1 MKSRVYLLNFLFFL
15 SFLSFGQ
22 SEDETNLDEVTINYN
37 KKTSKVSS
45 LGTQN
50 ITTLTS
56 DELLKAAC
64 CNLSESFETTPS
76 IDVNFSDAISG
87 SKQIKMLGLS
97 SPNILISIEN
107 IPTIRGALQA
117 HGLNY
122 IPGTWI
128 ESIQITKGIGSVVN
142 GYESIT
148 GQINAELRKPINDD
162 KFFLNF
168 YASEMERLEINTHY
182 NTNLSN
188 NWDYGLYF
196 HANKKDN
203 SDDRNN
209 DGFRDSPT
217 GNQINIYNRFQY
229 TNPEK
234 GLVSFIDFNYV
245 DDYRAFGENGYIDDF
260 SLIEANTYWGGSK
273 NATNF
278 KGNFKLGYVNSNI
291 PYQSLG
297 LQLSYSNFSEGS
309 DFGSSIHDID
319 HESIYSNIVY
329 NSIIGD
335 TRHKIK
341 TGISIT
347 YDNYNEF
354 VKNYYN
360 YNPDVDEAQIFYL
373 DRKEHSFGG
382 FFEYNF
388 DDLDKINLSVGIR
401 YDNHNVIGGF
411 LTPRLHLNYLAFPK
425 TSLKFSVGKGTR
437 MANIF
442 SENQKLFYSS
452 RKVFFNRNS
461 SDDFQTNYFDLE
473 HESAWNYGLSLTNSF
488 RLFNNNAQFILDY
501 YYTDFENQV
510 VVDWETPSEI
520 SFYNLVG
527 KSFAR
532 SFQAQLSYELTNNIN
547 ILSAYKISEVK
558 TDYSDDDNDGTL
570 TRLGKPLTPKNR
582 FFFNFSY
589 EGNKKSNG
597 ANWKYD
603 FTYNWIGEQRFP
615 STETNPID
623 YRMDEFTP
631 EINLVNTQLTRVFS
645 KSFETY
651 LGIENATN
659 YKQMNPIIANDD
671 PFGEYFDSTFVYGPI
686 FGRMYYLGLRYRIN

>member
-1 MKSRVYLLNFLFFL
+1 MKSRIYFTFFLFYVCLF
-15 SFLSFGQ
+15 SFSQ
-22 SEDETNLDEVTINYN
+22 SDEIVEEETDLEEITINYN
-37 KKTSKVSS
+37 KKTSKVSF

-64 CNLSESFETTPS
+64 CNLAESFETTPS

-107 IPTIRGALQA
+107 IPSIRGALQS

-128 ESIQITKGIGSVVN
+128 ESIQITKGAGSVVN

-182 NTNLSN
+182 NTKLSN

-229 TNPEK
+229 TNAEK

-245 DDYRAFGENGYIDDF
+245 NDYRAFGENGYIDGF
-260 SLIEANTYWGGSK
+260 YNLIEANTYWGGST
-273 NATNF
+273 NSINF
-278 KGNFKLGYVNSNI
+278 KTNFKLGYVNPKI

-297 LQLSYSNFSEGS
+297 FQFSYSNFSEGS
-309 DFGSSIHDID
+309 DIGFSIHDID

-341 TGISIT
+341 TGISFT
-347 YDNYNEF
+347 YDNYDEF
-354 VKNYYN
+354 VDNMRFQTFN
-360 YNPDVDEAQIFYL
+360 L

-388 DDLDKINLSVGIR
+388 DDLDKINLSAGIR

-442 SENQKLFYSS
+442 SENHKLFYSS
-452 RKVFFNRNS
+452 RLIFFGNS
-461 SDDFQTNYFDLE
+461 PFFDSGNNYFDLE
-473 HESAWNYGLSLTNSF
+473 PESAWNYGLSLTNSF
-488 RLFNNNAQFILDY
+488 RIFNNNAQFILDY
-501 YYTDFENQV
+501 YFTDFENQV
-510 VVDWETPSEI
+510 VVDWETPSGI
-520 SFYNLVG
+520 LFYNLQG
-527 KSFAR
+527 KSYAE
-532 SFQAQLSYELTNNIN
+532 SFQAQLQYTLSNNIS
-547 ILSAYKISEVK
+547 ILSAYKISNVK
-558 TDYSDDDNDGTL
+558 TNYISGQLD
-570 TRLGKPLTPKNR
+570 KPLTPKNR
-582 FFFNFSY
+582 FFLNFAY
-589 EGNKKSNG
+589 DGNKNSKG

-603 FTYNWIGEQRFP
+603 LTYNLIGEQRFP
-615 STETNPID
+615 STENSPIE

-631 EINLVNTQLTRVFS
+631 DITLVNTQLTRVFN

-651 LGIENATN
+651 LGIENLTN
-659 YKQMNPIIANDD
+659 YKQMNPIISSED
-671 PFGEYFDSTFVYGPI
+671 PFGQYFDSTFVYGPI

>member
-1 MKSRVYLLNFLFFL
+1 MKSRIYFAFFLFYVCLF
-15 SFLSFGQ
+15 SFSQ
-22 SEDETNLDEVTINYN
+22 SDEIVEEETDLEEITINYN
-37 KKTSKVSS
+37 KKTSKVSF

-64 CNLSESFETTPS
+64 CNLAESFETTPS
-76 IDVNFSDAISG
+76 IDVSFSDAISG

-107 IPTIRGALQA
+107 VPAIRGALQS
-117 HGLNY
+117 HGLEY

-128 ESIQITKGIGSVVN
+128 ESIQITKGPGSVVN
-142 GYESIT
+142 GYEAIT

-182 NTNLSN
+182 NTKLSN

-245 DDYRAFGENGYIDDF
+245 NDYRAFGENGYIDDF
-260 SLIEANTYWGGSK
+260 SLIETNTYWGGSK
-273 NATNF
+273 NGTNF
-278 KGNFKLGYVNSNI
+278 KGNFKLGYVNPNI

-297 LQLSYSNFSEGS
+297 LQLSYSNFSEGF
-309 DFGSSIHDID
+309 DVGFSIHDIE
-319 HESIYSNIVY
+319 HESIYSNLVY

-341 TGISIT
+341 TGISFT

-354 VKNYYN
+354 VDNMRIQTF
-360 YNPDVDEAQIFYL
+360 DL

-382 FFEYNF
+382 FFEYNY
-388 DDLDKINLSVGIR
+388 DDLDKINLSAGIR
-401 YDNHNVIGGF
+401 YDKHNVIGGF

-442 SENQKLFYSS
+442 SENEKLFYSS
-452 RKVFFNRNS
+452 RLVSFS
-461 SDDFQTNYFDLE
+461 SLFDSSNGNYFDLKP
-473 HESAWNYGLSLTNSF
+473 ESAWNYGLSITNNF
-488 RLFNNNAQFILDY
+488 RLFNNNAQLILDY
-501 YYTDFENQV
+501 YITDFENQV
-510 VVDWETPSEI
+510 VVDWETPSAI
-520 SFYNLVG
+520 LFYNLEG
-527 KSFAR
+527 SSYAE
-532 SFQAQLSYELTNNIN
+532 SFQAQLQYTLSSQIS
-547 ILSAYKISEVK
+547 ILSAYKISNVK
-558 TDYSDDDNDGTL
+558 TDYISG
-570 TRLGKPLTPKNR
+570 RLQKPLNPKNR
-582 FFFNFSY
+582 FFLNFAY
-589 EGNKKSNG
+589 DGNKNSKG

-603 FTYNWIGEQRFP
+603 LTYNLIGEQRLP
-615 STETNPID
+615 STVVSPIE
-623 YRMDEFTP
+623 YRMDKFTP
-631 EINLVNTQLTRVFS
+631 DITLVNTQLTRVFN

-651 LGIENATN
+651 LGIENLTN
-659 YKQMNPIIANDD
+659 YKQMNPIISSED
-671 PFGEYFDSTFVYGPI
+671 PFGQYFDSTFVYGPL

>member
-1 MKSRVYLLNFLFFL
+1 MKSRIYFTFFLFFVYL
-15 SFLSFGQ
+15 FSFSQ
-22 SEDETNLDEVTINYN
+22 SDEIVEEETDLEEITINYN
-37 KKTSKVSS
+37 KKTSKVSF

-107 IPTIRGALQA
+107 IPAVRGALQS
-117 HGLNY
+117 HGLEY

-128 ESIQITKGIGSVVN
+128 ESIQITKGPGSVVN
-142 GYESIT
+142 GYEAIT

-188 NWDYGLYF
+188 NWNYGLYF

-229 TNPEK
+229 TNAEK

-245 DDYRAFGENGYIDDF
+245 NDYRAFGENGYIDGF
-260 SLIEANTYWGGSK
+260 YNLIEANTYWGGSK

-278 KGNFKLGYVNSNI
+278 KGNFKLGYVNPNI

-309 DFGSSIHDID
+309 DIGFNIHDIE
-319 HESIYSNIVY
+319 HQSIYSNLVY

-341 TGISIT
+341 TGISFT

-354 VKNYYN
+354 VDNMRFQTF
-360 YNPDVDEAQIFYL
+360 DL

-388 DDLDKINLSVGIR
+388 DDLDKINLSAGIR
-401 YDNHNVIGGF
+401 YDNHNIIGGF
-411 LTPRLHLNYLAFPK
+411 LTPRLHLNYLVFPK
-425 TSLKFSVGKGTR
+425 TSLKFSLGKGTR

-452 RKVFFNRNS
+452 RIISFS
-461 SDDFQTNYFDLE
+461 SLFDSSNGSYFDLKP
-473 HESAWNYGLSLTNSF
+473 ESAWNYGLSITNNF
-488 RLFNNNAQFILDY
+488 RLFNNNAQLILDY
-501 YYTDFENQV
+501 YVTDFENQV
-510 VVDWETPSEI
+510 VVDWETPSAI
-520 SFYNLVG
+520 LFYNLQG
-527 KSFAR
+527 KSYAE
-532 SFQAQLSYELTNNIN
+532 SFQAQLQYTLTNNIS
-547 ILSAYKISEVK
+547 ILSAYKISNVK
-558 TDYSDDDNDGTL
+558 TDYISG
-570 TRLGKPLTPKNR
+570 RLQKPLNPKNR
-582 FFFNFSY
+582 LFLNFAY
-589 EGNKKSNG
+589 DGNKNSKG

-603 FTYNWIGEQRFP
+603 LTYNLIGEQRFP
-615 STETNPID
+615 STSASPIE
-623 YRMDEFTP
+623 YRMDEFTHD
-631 EINLVNTQLTRVFS
+631 INLVNTQLTRVFS
-645 KSFETY
+645 RSFETY
-651 LGIENATN
+651 LGIENLTN
-659 YKQMNPIIANDD
+659 YKQMNPIISNDD
-671 PFGEYFDSTFVYGPI
+671 PFGPYFDSTFVYGPI
-686 FGRMYYLGLRYRIN
+686 FGRMYYLGLRYKIN

>member
-1 MKSRVYLLNFLFFL
+1 MKSRIYFTFFLFFFCL
-15 SFLSFGQ
+15 FLFSQ
-22 SEDETNLDEVTINYN
+22 SDEIVEEETDLDEITINYD
-37 KKTSKVSS
+37 KKTSKVSF
-45 LGTQN
+45 LGSQN

-64 CNLSESFETTPS
+64 CNLAESFETTPS

-107 IPTIRGALQA
+107 IPTIRGALQS
-117 HGLNY
+117 HGLEY

-128 ESIQITKGIGSVVN
+128 QSIQIAKGPGSVIN
-142 GYESIT
+142 GYEAIA

-162 KFFLNF
+162 KLFLNI
-168 YASEMERLEINTHY
+168 YASEMERYEINTHY
-182 NTNLSN
+182 NTKLSN
-188 NWDYGLYF
+188 NWNYGLYL
-196 HANKKDN
+196 HANTKDK

-234 GLVSFIDFNYV
+234 GLISFIDFNYV
-245 DDYRAFGENGYIDDF
+245 DDNRAFGQNGYVDDH
-260 SLIEANTYWGGSK
+260 SLIEPNTYWGGSK
-273 NATNF
+273 NGKNF
-278 KGNFKLGYVNSNI
+278 KSNFKLGYVNLNI

-297 LQLSYSNFSEGS
+297 VQLSYSNFSEFCNVGFS
-309 DFGSSIHDID
+309 VHDIE
-319 HESIYSNIVY
+319 HQSIYSNLVY

-341 TGISIT
+341 TGISFT
-347 YDNYNEF
+347 YDNYDEF
-354 VKNYYN
+354 VDNMRTQTF
-360 YNPDVDEAQIFYL
+360 DL

-411 LTPRLHLNYLAFPK
+411 LTPRVHLNYLIFPK
-425 TSLKFSVGKGTR
+425 TSLKFSLGKGTR

-442 SENQKLFYSS
+442 SENEKLFYSS
-452 RKVFFNRNS
+452 RLVSFS
-461 SDDFQTNYFDLE
+461 SSLFVNNESYFDLE
-473 HESAWNYGLSLTNSF
+473 PESAWNYGLSITNNF
-488 RLFNNNAQFILDY
+488 RLFNNNAQLILDY
-501 YYTDFENQV
+501 YITDFENQV
-510 VVDWETPSEI
+510 VVDWETPSAI
-520 SFYNLVG
+520 LFYNLQG
-527 KSFAR
+527 SSYAE
-532 SFQAQLSYELTNNIN
+532 SFQAQLQYTISSQIS
-547 ILSAYKISEVK
+547 ILSAYKISNVK
-558 TDYSDDDNDGTL
+558 TDYISG
-570 TRLGKPLTPKNR
+570 RLEKPLNPKNR
-582 FFFNFSY
+582 FFLNIAY
-589 EGNKKSNG
+589 DGNKNSKG

-603 FTYNWIGEQRFP
+603 LTYNLIGKQRFP
-615 STETNPID
+615 STQNSPVE

-631 EINLVNTQLTRVFS
+631 DITLVNTQLTRVFN

-651 LGIENATN
+651 LGIENLTN
-659 YKQMNPIIANDD
+659 YKQMNPIISSED
-671 PFGEYFDSTFVYGPI
+671 PFGQYFDSTFVYGPL

>member
-1 MKSRVYLLNFLFFL
+1 MKSRIYFTFFLFFFCL
-15 SFLSFGQ
+15 FLFSQ
-22 SEDETNLDEVTINYN
+22 SDEIVEEETDLDEITINYD
-37 KKTSKVSS
+37 KKTSKVSF
-45 LGTQN
+45 LGSQN

-64 CNLSESFETTPS
+64 CNLAESFETTPS

-107 IPTIRGALQA
+107 IPTIRGALQS
-117 HGLNY
+117 HGLEY

-128 ESIQITKGIGSVVN
+128 QSIQIAKGPGSVIN
-142 GYESIT
+142 GYEAIA

-162 KFFLNF
+162 KLFLNI
-168 YASEMERLEINTHY
+168 YASEMERYEINTHY
-182 NTNLSN
+182 NTKLSN
-188 NWDYGLYF
+188 NWNYGLYL
-196 HANKKDN
+196 HANTKDK

-234 GLVSFIDFNYV
+234 GLISFIDFNYV
-245 DDYRAFGENGYIDDF
+245 DDNRAFGQNGYVDDH
-260 SLIEANTYWGGSK
+260 SLIEPNTYWGGSK
-273 NATNF
+273 NGKNF
-278 KGNFKLGYVNSNI
+278 KSNFKLGYVNLNI

-297 LQLSYSNFSEGS
+297 VQLSYSNFSEFCNVGFS
-309 DFGSSIHDID
+309 VHDIE
-319 HESIYSNIVY
+319 HQSIYSNLVY

-341 TGISIT
+341 TGISFT
-347 YDNYNEF
+347 YDNYDEF
-354 VKNYYN
+354 VDNMRTQTF
-360 YNPDVDEAQIFYL
+360 DL

-411 LTPRLHLNYLAFPK
+411 LTPRVHLNYLIFPK
-425 TSLKFSVGKGTR
+425 TSLKFSLGKGTR

-442 SENQKLFYSS
+442 SENEKLFYSS
-452 RKVFFNRNS
+452 RLVSFS
-461 SDDFQTNYFDLE
+461 SSLFVNNESYFDLE
-473 HESAWNYGLSLTNSF
+473 PESAWNYGLSITNNF
-488 RLFNNNAQFILDY
+488 RLFNNNAQLILDY
-501 YYTDFENQV
+501 YITDFENQV
-510 VVDWETPSEI
+510 VVDWETPSAI
-520 SFYNLVG
+520 LFYNLQG
-527 KSFAR
+527 SSYAE
-532 SFQAQLSYELTNNIN
+532 SFQAQLQYTISSQIS
-547 ILSAYKISEVK
+547 ILSAYKISNVK
-558 TDYSDDDNDGTL
+558 TDYISG
-570 TRLGKPLTPKNR
+570 RLEKPLNPKNR
-582 FFFNFSY
+582 FFLNIAY
-589 EGNKKSNG
+589 DGNKNSKG

-603 FTYNWIGEQRFP
+603 LTYNLIGKQRFP
-615 STETNPID
+615 STQNSPVE

-631 EINLVNTQLTRVFS
+631 DITLVNTQLTRVFN

-651 LGIENATN
+651 LGIENLTN
-659 YKQMNPIIANDD
+659 YKQMNPIISSED
-671 PFGEYFDSTFVYGPI
+671 PFGQYFDSTFVYGPL
-686 FGRMYYLGLRYRIN
+686 FGRMYYLGLRYGIN